1 MQCNYPIGLDK
12 LIKRNFEDIPIPPKR
27 KNVHRQSSLHPP
39 LFSAN
44 QINYLPRPQPLVMS
58 SKAPVNIIR
67 PQPVAAFPQPNCFIP
82 PSQSIKIFDR
92 YTGSSENYNSP
103 SPGLVPVTPIQT
115 NTDIEPSPNVLSPS
129 HHSLLFQETAKGA
142 HLPHATASQSQNAF
156 IYPDSEIDLID
167 TSEVTEVIDIHF
179 NTNGTTAFH
188 GVTPRSLPAVMSTTS
203 SHTLENYA
211 LAQTSSDLASSNSQA
226 AATSPINKSLMCSE
240 SNSMCSSPFIPVRS
254 NIGKTEMAKI
264 SPEKQTGIK
273 PMVSN
278 NATDNVISQEIEI
291 ETSGSPL
298 LGENTTYFVI
308 EGTGKRRGRKPKPK
322 EEKPNKDKKGE
333 AKSNVIEA
341 EKSIEKP
348 KNIEDKTPTLDIYKY
363 FPQWQN
369 EEALC
374 WLDVVLCLFVHSKAV
389 KKLKFE
395 NESVDLSHTILVT
408 LFTAYQQACQLVNKY
423 REKAMKDMNSDG
435 KCSRTRSGRLF
446 SDPEESDSDT
456 TTDSPSGEMMKELCK
471 FSLNSN
477 SIKTGA
483 GLSCSKDFMSMLSS
497 DDQEDYKNAF
507 TVLRDI
513 RETIWTKMQR
523 RLQCVKGKNDSP
535 VLAIPLMVKDSVY
548 CERKF
553 VVEYDFIFRCKVCGY
568 QQTDRY
574 KRVLPT
580 FPSTGPNFTMRDPS
594 FLRSCFKCNAE
605 NQRRVMKINRYIC
618 Y

>member
-1 MQCNYPIGLDK
+1 
-12 LIKRNFEDIPIPPKR
+12 
-27 KNVHRQSSLHPP
+27 
-39 LFSAN
+39 
-44 QINYLPRPQPLVMS
+44 
-58 SKAPVNIIR
+58 
-67 PQPVAAFPQPNCFIP
+67 
-82 PSQSIKIFDR
+82 
-92 YTGSSENYNSP
+92 
-103 SPGLVPVTPIQT
+103 
-115 NTDIEPSPNVLSPS
+115 
-129 HHSLLFQETAKGA
+129 
-142 HLPHATASQSQNAF
+142 
-156 IYPDSEIDLID
+156 
-167 TSEVTEVIDIHF
+167 
-179 NTNGTTAFH
+179 
-188 GVTPRSLPAVMSTTS
+188 
-203 SHTLENYA
+203 
-211 LAQTSSDLASSNSQA
+211 
-226 AATSPINKSLMCSE
+226 
-240 SNSMCSSPFIPVRS
+240 
-254 NIGKTEMAKI
+254 
-264 SPEKQTGIK
+264 
-273 PMVSN
+273 
-278 NATDNVISQEIEI
+278 
-291 ETSGSPL
+291 
-298 LGENTTYFVI
+298 
-308 EGTGKRRGRKPKPK
+308 
-322 EEKPNKDKKGE
+322 
-333 AKSNVIEA
+333 
-341 EKSIEKP
+341 
-348 KNIEDKTPTLDIYKY
+348 
-363 FPQWQN
+363 
-369 EEALC
+369 
-374 WLDVVLCLFVHSKAV
+374 
-389 KKLKFE
+389 
-395 NESVDLSHTILVT
+395 
-408 LFTAYQQACQLVNKY
+408 
-423 REKAMKDMNSDG
+423 MNSDG

-497 DDQEDYKNAF
+497 DDQENYKNAF

>member
-1 MQCNYPIGLDK
+1 
-12 LIKRNFEDIPIPPKR
+12 
-27 KNVHRQSSLHPP
+27 
-39 LFSAN
+39 
-44 QINYLPRPQPLVMS
+44 MS

-67 PQPVAAFPQPNCFIP
+67 PQPVAAFPQPSGFIP
-82 PSQSIKIFDR
+82 PLQSIKIFDG
-92 YTGSSENYNSP
+92 YSGSSANFNSP
-103 SPGLVPVTPIQT
+103 SQGLVPVTPIQT
-115 NTDIEPSPNVLSPS
+115 NTDIVPSFNVLSPS
-129 HHSLLFQETAKGA
+129 HHHLLFQETAKGV
-142 HLPHATASQSQNAF
+142 HPPHASQSQNAS
-156 IYPDSEIDLID
+156 IYPDSEMDLID
-167 TSEVTEVIDIHF
+167 TSEVTEVIDIHIS
-179 NTNGTTAFH
+179 TNGTTAFH
-188 GVTPRSLPAVMSTTS
+188 GVTPRSLPSVMSTAS
-203 SHTLENYA
+203 SHSLENY
-211 LAQTSSDLASSNSQA
+211 TSTKASSPDLASSKSQE
-226 AATSPINKSLMCSE
+226 AATSPINKTLMCSE
-240 SNSMCSSPFIPVRS
+240 SYSMCSSPFIPVRS
-254 NIGKTEMAKI
+254 NIGKKEMAKI
-264 SPEKQTGIK
+264 SPEKRKGIK

-278 NATDNVISQEIEI
+278 NTTDNVISQEIEI

-308 EGTGKRRGRKPKPK
+308 EEAGKRRGRKPKPK
-322 EEKPNKDKKGE
+322 EEKPNKDKKRE
-333 AKSNVIEA
+333 TKSNVIET
-341 EKSIEKP
+341 EKSIKKP
-348 KNIEDKTPTLDIYKY
+348 RNIEEETPTLDMYKY

-374 WLDVVLCLFVHSKAV
+374 WLDVVLCLFAHSKAV
-389 KKLKFE
+389 KKVKFE

-497 DDQEDYKNAF
+497 DDQENYKNAF

-513 RETIWTKMQR
+513 RETIWKKMQP

-535 VLAIPLMVKDSVY
+535 VLAIPLMVKDSVH

-553 VVEYDFIFRCKVCGY
+553 MVEYDFIFRCKVCGY

-580 FPSTGPNFTMRDPS
+580 FPNTGPNFTIRDPS

-618 Y
+618 YNI